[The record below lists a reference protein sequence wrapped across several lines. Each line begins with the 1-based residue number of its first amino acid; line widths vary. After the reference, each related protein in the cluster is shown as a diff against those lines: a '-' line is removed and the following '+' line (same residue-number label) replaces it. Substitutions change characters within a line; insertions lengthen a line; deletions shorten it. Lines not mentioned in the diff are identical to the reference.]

1 MLEVWYLDKKT
12 CKIKGFAEA
21 SKYDLGRDIEFSE
34 KSKVVVPNRP
44 ELQND
49 DYVVVRDG
57 EKIAFQGICD
67 SISVGKAPYT
77 LTLKQMECMFDRT
90 VFVDHEEYLK
100 DSSQGI
106 EGFIANAIRTNFL
119 SSGDDLLD
127 KRAVTVYAA
136 THTAKDITVS
146 SIVDANNGIYNLKTF
161 LGNVREM
168 YGIFLEMQFAT
179 TSSTNPNP
187 SDPAVHALAI
197 TVRKRT
203 YSTLDVDTHFT
214 DVMDYDETYTVNVL
228 AKLNVKWGIP
238 DNDYSYVDEDTE
250 TLYVGNQLAD
260 VQYLTYYLQ
269 SDRTITDDV
278 NSPTRVDGTVKSI
291 YVETDDEDELVE
303 QILNE
308 FVSNKY
314 EHKLTFKLSVD
325 SQLYSRSD
333 FVVGRS
339 VRIKSKKTG
348 LITESL
354 ITKITESSNSDI
366 YTVTLGKLP
375 VTLIDKIRRL

>member
-1 MLEVWYLDKKT
+1 M
-12 CKIKGFAEA
+12 
-21 SKYDLGRDIEFSE
+21 
-34 KSKVVVPNRP
+34 
-44 ELQND
+44 
-49 DYVVVRDG
+49 
-57 EKIAFQGICD
+57 
-67 SISVGKAPYT
+67 
-77 LTLKQMECMFDRT
+77 
-90 VFVDHEEYLK
+90 
-100 DSSQGI
+100 
-106 EGFIANAIRTNFL
+106 
-119 SSGDDLLD
+119 
-127 KRAVTVYAA
+127 
-136 THTAKDITVS
+136 
-146 SIVDANNGIYNLKTF
+146 DADNGIYNLKTF
-161 LGNVREM
+161 LGNVLEM

-179 TSSTNPNP
+179 KSSTTPDP
-187 SDPAVHALAI
+187 SDPAVHGLVI
-197 TVRKRT
+197 SIRQRT
-203 YSTLDVDTHFT
+203 YSALSLDTHFT
-214 DVMDYDETYTVNVL
+214 DIMDYDETYTVNVL

-238 DNDYSYVDEDTE
+238 DNDTSYVDEDTE

-308 FVSNKY
+308 FISNKY
-314 EHKLTFKLSVD
+314 EHKLTFKLSTK
-325 SQLYSRSD
+325 SMLYSRSD

-339 VRIKSKKTG
+339 ARIRSKKTG

>member
-12 CKIKGFAEA
+12 CGIKGFTEA
-21 SKYDLGRDIEFSE
+21 SKYDLGRDIDFAE
-34 KSKVVVPNRP
+34 KTKIIVPERP
-44 ELQND
+44 DLQND
-49 DYVVVRDG
+49 DYVVARDG
-57 EKIAFQGICD
+57 HKIVFTGICD

-90 VFVDHEEYLK
+90 VYVENESYMQNT
-100 DSSQGI
+100 SQGL
-106 EGFIANAIRTNFL
+106 EGFIKYAIEHNFVN
-119 SSGDDLLD
+119 SGDTLLD
-127 KRAVTVYAA
+127 KTYISFDVS
-136 THTAKDITVS
+136 THTAKDVTVS
-146 SIVDANNGIYNLKTF
+146 SIVDVNNGIYNLKTF
-161 LGNVREM
+161 LGNVLEM
-168 YGIFLEMQFAT
+168 YGIRLIFDFA
-179 TSSTNPNP
+179 
-187 SDPAVHALAI
+187 DKALTI
-197 TVRKRT
+197 RIHRET
-203 YSTLDVDTHFT
+203 YSAVDVDTKFT
-214 DVMDYDETYTVNVL
+214 DVMDYDETYTVSVL

-238 DNDYSYVDEDTE
+238 DNDTSYVDEASE
-250 TLYVGNQLAD
+250 TLYVGNKLAEIR
-260 VQYLTYYLQ
+260 YLTYYLQ

-291 YVETDDEDELVE
+291 YIETEDEDELVE

-308 FVSNKY
+308 FIANKY
-314 EHKLTFKLSVD
+314 EHKITFKLSD
-325 SQLYSRSD
+325 ESMLYSRSD